1 MKSKIAI
8 LCVLALAAGLLVF
21 VGTGLSASAPKATGG
36 VGYTANG
43 LQRWVEFQVQAVSG
57 DTAKGMLNYHDADGN
72 WYKVDVQ
79 CLTVV
84 GDTLAFFSGPVVKAK
99 PEEWVGLW
107 LVAAVHDHGT
117 PGSNGDQ
124 VWGDFCT
131 PPTTSPKC
139 WCWKLRFP
147 QNGPF
152 DVTSGNLVVH

>member
-1 MKSKIAI
+1 MKNKIAI

-36 VGYTANG
+36 VGFTTPDG

-72 WYKVDVQ
+72 WYKADLQ

-84 GDTLAFFSGPVVKAK
+84 GEFAFFSGSVVKSR
-99 PEEWVGLW
+99 PEAWVGKC
-107 LVAAVHDHGT
+107 VQIAVHDGGT

-124 VWGDFCT
+124 IWGTFPD
-131 PPTTSPKC
+131 PDQVC
-139 WCWKLRFP
+139 WC
-147 QNGPF
+147 GPRYYPKPIPWF
-152 DVTSGNLVVH
+152 AVESGNLVVH